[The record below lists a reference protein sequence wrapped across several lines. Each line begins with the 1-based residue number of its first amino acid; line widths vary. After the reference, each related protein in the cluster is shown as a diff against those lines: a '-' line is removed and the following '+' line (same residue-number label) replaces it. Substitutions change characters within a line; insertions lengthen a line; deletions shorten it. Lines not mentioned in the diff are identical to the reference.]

1 MIIRGLSVSDLLP
14 ICSLGD
20 LHLDV
25 GTDSPFLLHHA
36 IRLTERGSVK
46 RRGGSVGVKVALCAI
61 VGLFSASFGY
71 AQQLAPLLQPKN
83 ATFGEG
89 IEFGVDKIAN
99 TFVWICNAD
108 IHIPTSFGEL
118 RLYNNYRSSA
128 FRTVTLTTR
137 DDQFSQL
144 SWSYPLSQDL
154 KALVRQGWVL
164 SRDSRSVGLNSLER
178 LNAAAGVR
186 YEPSPLGLIAAIAGV
201 EASSQLAVS
210 AAGPL
215 AGISGRLTDL
225 DIEQWMLSGN
235 GLADWQR
242 LDAQRTN
249 TDVDLRAQ
257 VVRSLAE
264 GSVLRLS
271 VESANLGREFYTTID
286 ATQPLNVEQRA
297 ERRLVVGG
305 DVSYAV
311 TQALTLGLVTSLQSS
326 GVKRSYGQPVG
337 LISLTSV
344 ERQLQELVIE
354 VEGYTQITLPTI
366 TFTGG
371 GSIFQRSEKNGVD
384 NIHGLDEAALSSIRA
399 QEFKRDNQTLRTRM
413 FGRGEWRPS
422 SVDTVRLDVTG
433 WLLRYDTPSSSNDDD
448 RDELASVATLT
459 YARRL
464 SRNLSASLGLSGQ
477 YLHLV
482 FLKASRSA
490 LNNVNRALRLSPT
503 LHITGSVVRMQP
515 QFEILANYTVYDYE
529 GSSSS
534 VRSFSFR
541 QMSYRDSIR
550 VQLTPHLHVE
560 SQVLLRYY
568 ERSTL
573 QWAVFAESPETG
585 GLEYLTKLLIFS
597 APNEQWSVGA
607 GIRVYNLN
615 QRSILLAIPSVSL
628 GSVQSVGPEAVL
640 RYRAP
645 DASTLTLTGW
655 YEFQKINFS
664 SRRELPNLLLRAII
678 RL

>member
-178 LNAAAGVR
+178 LNAA
-186 YEPSPLGLIAAIAGV
+186 AGV

>member
-186 YEPSPLGLIAAIAGV
+186 YEPSPLGMIEAIAGV

>member
-71 AQQLAPLLQPKN
+71 AQQLAPLLQPKK

-186 YEPSPLGLIAAIAGV
+186 YEPSPLGMIEAIAGV

-645 DASTLTLTGW
+645 DASTLTLTAW

>member
-186 YEPSPLGLIAAIAGV
+186 YEPSPLGMIEAIAGV

-235 GLADWQR
+235 GLAEWQR

>member
-71 AQQLAPLLQPKN
+71 AQHLAPLLQPKN

-186 YEPSPLGLIAAIAGV
+186 YEPSPLGMIEAIAGV

>member
-14 ICSLGD
+14 ICSLGN

-71 AQQLAPLLQPKN
+71 AQHLAPLLQPKN

-186 YEPSPLGLIAAIAGV
+186 YEPSPLGMIEAIAGV

>member
-14 ICSLGD
+14 ICSLGN

-186 YEPSPLGLIAAIAGV
+186 YEPSPLGMIEAIAGV

>member
-1 MIIRGLSVSDLLP
+1 M
-14 ICSLGD
+14 
-20 LHLDV
+20 
-25 GTDSPFLLHHA
+25 
-36 IRLTERGSVK
+36 
-46 RRGGSVGVKVALCAI
+46 
-61 VGLFSASFGY
+61 
-71 AQQLAPLLQPKN
+71 
-83 ATFGEG
+83 
-89 IEFGVDKIAN
+89 
-99 TFVWICNAD
+99 
-108 IHIPTSFGEL
+108 
-118 RLYNNYRSSA
+118 
-128 FRTVTLTTR
+128 
-137 DDQFSQL
+137 
-144 SWSYPLSQDL
+144 
-154 KALVRQGWVL
+154 
-164 SRDSRSVGLNSLER
+164 
-178 LNAAAGVR
+178 
-186 YEPSPLGLIAAIAGV
+186 
-201 EASSQLAVS
+201 
-210 AAGPL
+210 
-215 AGISGRLTDL
+215 
-225 DIEQWMLSGN
+225 
-235 GLADWQR
+235 
-242 LDAQRTN
+242 
-249 TDVDLRAQ
+249 
-257 VVRSLAE
+257 
-264 GSVLRLS
+264 
-271 VESANLGREFYTTID
+271 
-286 ATQPLNVEQRA
+286 
-297 ERRLVVGG
+297 
-305 DVSYAV
+305 
-311 TQALTLGLVTSLQSS
+311 
-326 GVKRSYGQPVG
+326 G

-344 ERQLQELVIE
+344 ERQLQELLIE

>member
-186 YEPSPLGLIAAIAGV
+186 YEPSPLGMIEAIAGV

-354 VEGYTQITLPTI
+354 VEGYTQVTLPTI